1 MYPVEN
7 HIPGILY
14 TYKKSF
20 GFLIFRLT
28 AAYKKKMTLFRLLI
42 PQERR
47 STPNRAVRRKVAPDL
62 L

>member
-14 TYKKSF
+14 TYKTSF

-28 AAYKKKMTLFRLLI
+28 AAYKKKMFLMQLFI

-47 STPNRAVRRKVAPDL
+47 STPN
-62 L
+62 

>member
-28 AAYKKKMTLFRLLI
+28 AAYKKKNDFISVTYTAR
-42 PQERR
+42 
-47 STPNRAVRRKVAPDL
+47 TPVNTKPRGQAESGT
-62 L
+62 